1 MKSSFTRLTAFR
13 AILIVSLFLTTL
25 FAMGSGISC
34 SSPPPAPPP
43 ASPGL
48 PEESTPG
55 ASATPSTIEVIIEG
69 FAFKPAEITVPAG
82 SVVTW
87 RNRDGVTHTV
97 TARDKSFDSGSLSGG
112 ETFSYTFKEKGTFE
126 YYCTPH
132 SYMSGKVIV
141 E

>member
-1 MKSSFTRLTAFR
+1 
-13 AILIVSLFLTTL
+13 
-25 FAMGSGISC
+25 MGSGISC
-34 SSPPPAPPP
+34 SSSPPAPPP
-43 ASPGL
+43 AS

-55 ASATPSTIEVIIEG
+55 ASATPSTIEVTIEG
-69 FAFKPAEITVPAG
+69 FAFKPAEITVPVG

-97 TARDKSFDSGSLSGG
+97 TARDKSFDSGSLSDG

-126 YYCTPH
+126 YYCMSHP
-132 SYMSGKVIV
+132 YMNGKVIV